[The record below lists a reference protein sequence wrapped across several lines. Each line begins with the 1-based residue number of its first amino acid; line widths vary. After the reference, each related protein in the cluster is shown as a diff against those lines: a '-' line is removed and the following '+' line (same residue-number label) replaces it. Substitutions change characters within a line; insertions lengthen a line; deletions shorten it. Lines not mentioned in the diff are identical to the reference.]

1 VVKLVS
7 FLSFSGLRSP
17 KVSQNP
23 HNALTYTF
31 SRNHIPATGFVI
43 EQRVYAIGVPVR
55 RKILERWTP
64 PGFDLG
70 NHLYSHPDVN
80 TLSVNQIEREISDG
94 ESTFGSLLKEKGRK
108 VRTPQFLRFPYNHTG
123 DTKEKHD
130 AIAAFMAEHGY
141 RLAPCT
147 IDNTDYEFNVT
158 YTLALERNDEATA
171 TKVRA
176 AYIAYT
182 AAEIDWWIWK
192 QLLSVDEQ

>member
-1 VVKLVS
+1 
-7 FLSFSGLRSP
+7 
-17 KVSQNP
+17 
-23 HNALTYTF
+23 
-31 SRNHIPATGFVI
+31 
-43 EQRVYAIGVPVR
+43 
-55 RKILERWTP
+55 
-64 PGFDLG
+64 
-70 NHLYSHPDVN
+70 
-80 TLSVNQIEREISDG
+80 
-94 ESTFGSLLKEKGRK
+94 
-108 VRTPQFLRFPYNHTG
+108 
-123 DTKEKHD
+123 
-130 AIAAFMAEHGY
+130 MAEHGY